1 MERLEAEANFDD
13 ASIEQQKRQIKAEKE
28 SVSESIIQMEDE
40 CAALEAQTSAVRK
53 DTMEVAGRL
62 TACVEQ
68 RDINIPE
75 IECVH
80 IIPEIECNVPL
91 PAPDRAALCVRRRP
105 PQHEDQPVPDDHK
118 LEMGLHVG

>member
-53 DTMEVAGRL
+53 DTMEVAARL

-75 IECVH
+75 IECVRSS
-80 IIPEIECNVPL
+80 NVPL
-91 PAPDRAALCVRRRP
+91 C
-105 PQHEDQPVPDDHK
+105 
-118 LEMGLHVG
+118 LH

>member
-80 IIPEIECNVPL
+80 SSNIPL
-91 PAPDRAALCVRRRP
+91 PAPDRCAVCAPAPGAARRSTCTRRS
-105 PQHEDQPVPDDHK
+105 QT
-118 LEMGLHVG
+118 

>member
-80 IIPEIECNVPL
+80 SSNVPP